1 MSVRAQQPWFRR
13 AVFAGAVLATSALA
27 IGVTPRPAAAQ
38 YAYNYGNPYHRDGGW
53 GSDHRGW
60 HRGWSKNVRGH
71 GDGGRGDHRAGRSNE
86 GFSGSSGGGRGGG
99 GGKHGSGAGRDGD
112 GFVGA
117 VWATRRPPR
126 T

>member
-1 MSVRAQQPWFRR
+1 MSVLAKQPWFRR

-60 HRGWSKNVRGH
+60 HRLEQR
-71 GDGGRGDHRAGRSNE
+71 RERSRRL
-86 GFSGSSGGGRGGG
+86 GS
-99 GGKHGSGAGRDGD
+99 
-112 GFVGA
+112 
-117 VWATRRPPR
+117 RRSPR
-126 T
+126 RSE